1 MSVPIACTLSSDEVG
16 DRIEE
21 WRRFFATSV
30 DTADVAAEHSL
41 RLQLKDDPAVLVAA
55 VDLAR
60 REVTCCAFFD
70 FSIAIESS
78 RSWLV
83 IEVPPAAREILDG
96 LAALL
101 PGGHPNDHRL
111 PTDS

>member
-1 MSVPIACTLSSDEVG
+1 MG
-16 DRIEE
+16 DRVEE

-30 DTADVAAEHSL
+30 DAAESAGTDCL

-70 FSIAIESS
+70 FSIVIEST

-83 IEVPPAAREILDG
+83 IDVPPDGHEILAG
-96 LAALL
+96 LESLL
-101 PGGHPNDHRL
+101 PDGNPNLQRL

>member
-1 MSVPIACTLSSDEVG
+1 MSVPIACTLSAGQVG

-21 WRRFFATSV
+21 WRSFFATSV
-30 DTADVAAEHSL
+30 DAVDAAGKDSL
-41 RLQLKDDPAVLVAA
+41 RLQVKDDPAELVAA

-70 FSIAIESS
+70 FSIVIEST

-83 IEVPPAAREILDG
+83 IEVPPDGREILAG
-96 LAALL
+96 LADLL
-101 PGGHPNDHRL
+101 PSGDPHELRV
-111 PTDS
+111 PTDP

>member
-1 MSVPIACTLSSDEVG
+1 MSVPIACTLSAGEMG
-16 DRIEE
+16 DRVEE

-30 DTADVAAEHSL
+30 DAADAGATDSL

-70 FSIAIESS
+70 FSIVIEST

-83 IEVPPAAREILDG
+83 IEVPPDGREILANLG
-96 LAALL
+96 SLL
-101 PGGHPNDHRL
+101 PDAEPKAKRVT
-111 PTDS
+111 TDS